1 MLLEASCIFE
11 LLSSRRKGRRCVC
24 VCVCVCSLLKF
35 SLEMLLFIILLMM
48 LSGFKCVEFLLG
60 LSGCNNWR
68 FLLDFAHLNFES
80 AD

>member
-1 MLLEASCIFE
+1 
-11 LLSSRRKGRRCVC
+11 
-24 VCVCVCSLLKF
+24 VCSLLKF